1 MKFSLGVAV
10 AGIATVTGFQLS
22 RTAEYKNGK
31 SFANLAQICDE
42 IIGDVVES
50 IC

>member
-1 MKFSLGVAV
+1 MKFSLGITV

-31 SFANLAQICDE
+31 SLASLVQICDE
-42 IIGDVVES
+42 IGGDRVEF